1 MAKAR
6 KKRHRY
12 TEAKRGEILAAA
24 QKDGLTAAQVQTK
37 FGVTPVTYYSWRKKA
52 KMPAMP
58 RGRRPG
64 SGKRGGRALSSGAE
78 TQLRSQ
84 VRRRVQEIVQDEVQR
99 ALRELA

>member
-6 KKRHRY
+6 RKRHRY

-24 QKDGLTAAQVQTK
+24 QKDGLTASQVQQK

-64 SGKRGGRALSSGAE
+64 KVARRASMNGTD

-84 VRRRVQEIVQDEVQR
+84 VRRRVEAIVQEEVQR
-99 ALRELA
+99 VLQELR